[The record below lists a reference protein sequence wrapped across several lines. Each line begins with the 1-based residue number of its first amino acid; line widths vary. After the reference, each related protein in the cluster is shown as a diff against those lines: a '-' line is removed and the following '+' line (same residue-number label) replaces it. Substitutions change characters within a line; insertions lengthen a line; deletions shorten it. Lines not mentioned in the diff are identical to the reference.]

1 MKRFLILLTALLL
14 VLAALPSCAGKSDSY
29 DLYSG
34 AAEQLSKTTSAAITL
49 TSKVLDDSGEN
60 VLKQTVTEYCINGD
74 DMSLKLSVDGKEKP
88 TAHYTYLGGTLY
100 SEISTAGNE
109 KWKTECARNAIASAT
124 GVSIDMGFITKL
136 PTLEKKD
143 FKNVTVTTNG
153 TYKKITV
160 KIPQSLLTGWIAG
173 ITGAAEVEAS
183 SESIE
188 TTLLFDQNGTVN
200 SVYLRFQISVGTQ
213 VIKVDVTVS
222 YADVDAQKPIT
233 LPSSESKYQLITL
246 KQS

>member
-14 VLAALPSCAGKSDSY
+14 VLAALPSCAGKSDAY

-60 VLKQTVTEYCINGD
+60 VLKQTVTEYRFNGND
-74 DMSLKLSVDGKEKP
+74 VSLKLSVDGKEKP

-100 SEISTAGNE
+100 SEIGTAGNE
-109 KWKTECARNAIASAT
+109 KWKAECARDAIASAT
-124 GVSIDMGFITKL
+124 GVTIDMSFITKL
-136 PTLEKKD
+136 PALEKKHFD
-143 FKNVTVTTNG
+143 GVTVTTNG

-160 KIPQSLLTGWIAG
+160 KTPQSLLTGWIAG

-183 SESIE
+183 AENIDM
-188 TTLLFDQNGTVN
+188 TLLIDQSGTLSN
-200 SVYLRFQISVGTQ
+200 VYLRFQISVGEQ

-222 YADVDAQKPIT
+222 YADVDAQKPLT
-233 LPSSESKYQLITL
+233 LPSSESSYQEVTL
-246 KQS
+246 KK